1 MDIILYL
8 LELCSYFSIFSLVLR
23 AKVATDKL
31 LIIAPLFI
39 GTIWLIHLIFIPFI
53 FPDILIV
60 FMVITLIYKE
70 PLHLKICWFMICFL
84 IENILS
90 ASILQSYCCF
100 TNDNLS
106 KTYIICFEKIDCII
120 FLCYILFSVIWHR
133 KQKIY
138 TQPFQHFGKKGYYLI
153 IIVCTIDLVLIN
165 ISSLLFFEDIN
176 TLGRRLLSFA
186 VILIIFMSLALL
198 IMFFILLRY
207 HVALQQTDQ
216 LNQKSLQLE
225 KSIIKTYRKKMKT
238 CVRSATIITT
248 ISWHCKNLSK
258 KKTGIPWKTILT
270 LLLPSK
276 NVRITFQP
284 ITLLVM
290 QSLII
295 IMIQWMMPLIS
306 K

>member
-90 ASILQSYCCF
+90 ASILQLYCCF

-258 KKTGIPWKTILT
+258 KKTGIP
-270 LLLPSK
+270 
-276 NVRITFQP
+276 
-284 ITLLVM
+284 
-290 QSLII
+290 
-295 IMIQWMMPLIS
+295 
-306 K
+306 

>member
-1 MDIILYL
+1 MFEEKKKKKEI
-8 LELCSYFSIFSLVLR
+8 
-23 AKVATDKL
+23 KL
-31 LIIAPLFI
+31 S
-39 GTIWLIHLIFIPFI
+39 TI
-53 FPDILIV
+53 
-60 FMVITLIYKE
+60 VIT
-70 PLHLKICWFMICFL
+70 
-84 IENILS
+84 
-90 ASILQSYCCF
+90 
-100 TNDNLS
+100 
-106 KTYIICFEKIDCII
+106 
-120 FLCYILFSVIWHR
+120 SVVI
-133 KQKIY
+133 
-138 TQPFQHFGKKGYYLI
+138 
-153 IIVCTIDLVLIN
+153 
-165 ISSLLFFEDIN
+165 
-176 TLGRRLLSFA
+176 FA